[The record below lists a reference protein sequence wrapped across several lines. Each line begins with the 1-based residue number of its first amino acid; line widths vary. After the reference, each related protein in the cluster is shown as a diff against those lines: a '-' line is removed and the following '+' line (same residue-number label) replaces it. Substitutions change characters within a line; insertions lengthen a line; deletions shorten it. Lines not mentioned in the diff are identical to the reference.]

1 MAIDTPE
8 DLERAMHEFQRLR
21 DAAPD
26 TPDAARRDEIDAEIK
41 AYYAQHA
48 GDLQKG
54 NSSPRY

>member
-8 DLERAMHEFQRLR
+8 DLERAVQEFQRLR
-21 DAAPD
+21 DAAPES
-26 TPDAARRDEIDAEIK
+26 PDAARRDEVDAEIK

-54 NSSPRY
+54 SSPRY